1 MSVRVPGPVRPAAAA
16 SGLAVV
22 AFGVAWFALAWA
34 TAGALSAG
42 TAVALAPMAGVLV
55 GVAVALPH
63 RTALVHL
70 GAAAAANVAFE
81 VGVAGRPV
89 VASVLAAGVVGAQA
103 LAVGLALRR
112 VGATRLE
119 FRSLR
124 ELVRFFLVG
133 VLLAPF
139 GANLA
144 GVAILHAAG
153 VAPGGF
159 DGVVARWAADATGIL
174 VLAPLAVTALRRRTG
189 RPRVAGRA
197 GERWIALLLTAASA
211 GVGFG
216 PLWARLPT
224 VLQSPHWML
233 PPCLWVALRAGVR
246 GARVATAVIAVI
258 VVSGTAAGSGPFAAA
273 AASDIERVRLVQ
285 VFLALTSVLT
295 IGAAILT
302 GRLEGLA
309 RGLDGRGRAL
319 AGAVATISRQ
329 RAHLQDVLDTMVE
342 AIVVCDVEGHPD
354 LHNRAAERLPAAW
367 VASGCASA
375 QGEGDGIVVLRPDG
389 TEPFPPDELPVRRAL
404 RGLESDRTRLR
415 CRSIAGVSDEVLLE
429 TNARTLR
436 GPDGAVRGAVVVWTD
451 VTRVAAAE
459 TERVRLLADLQR
471 TLSEVKV
478 LRGILPICSY
488 CQRIR
493 DEGGGWTRLDQFVAE
508 RTQASFSHGV
518 CPDCLRRVL
527 ASTGG

>member
-1 MSVRVPGPVRPAAAA
+1 MRKRSRG
-16 SGLAVV
+16 VV
-22 AFGVAWFALAWA
+22 AM
-34 TAGALSAG
+34 
-42 TAVALAPMAGVLV
+42 P
-55 GVAVALPH
+55 
-63 RTALVHL
+63 
-70 GAAAAANVAFE
+70 
-81 VGVAGRPV
+81 
-89 VASVLAAGVVGAQA
+89 
-103 LAVGLALRR
+103 
-112 VGATRLE
+112 
-119 FRSLR
+119 
-124 ELVRFFLVG
+124 
-133 VLLAPF
+133 
-139 GANLA
+139 
-144 GVAILHAAG
+144 HAAG

-174 VLAPLAVTALRRRTG
+174 VLVPLAVTALRRRTG

-233 PPCLWVALRAGVR
+233 PPCLWVALRAG
-246 GARVATAVIAVI
+246 
-258 VVSGTAAGSGPFAAA
+258 
-273 AASDIERVRLVQ
+273 
-285 VFLALTSVLT
+285 
-295 IGAAILT
+295 
-302 GRLEGLA
+302 
-309 RGLDGRGRAL
+309 
-319 AGAVATISRQ
+319 
-329 RAHLQDVLDTMVE
+329 
-342 AIVVCDVEGHPD
+342 
-354 LHNRAAERLPAAW
+354 
-367 VASGCASA
+367 
-375 QGEGDGIVVLRPDG
+375 
-389 TEPFPPDELPVRRAL
+389 
-404 RGLESDRTRLR
+404 
-415 CRSIAGVSDEVLLE
+415 
-429 TNARTLR
+429 
-436 GPDGAVRGAVVVWTD
+436 VRGAVVVWTD